1 MAILREICS
10 QTVPILTFNLQ
21 SIRLLVSCFFLYYLF
36 FSNTYTRYIVTFNF
50 PIFVRVVKCEGPI
63 LISQWAFFL
72 FLIVCLPNYVV
83 RLFLLKILIFSKDCC
98 NSKIQKHECPRS
110 LCIPEFNLTYFYDNH
125 IYSKK

>member
-110 LCIPEFNLTYFYDNH
+110 FLTMH
-125 IYSKK
+125 SRI